1 LYYKISVPQRHNSQK
16 IILLDVITSVPIAVR
31 KLSFSDSMRKDVKI
45 GSVADVSQSAGMYS
59 RYLPLLLLLDCSRS
73 IVSPGDHP
81 RPLQAHAIEEK
92 ARWKG
97 DNADPSATTL
107 RDSRTILRHIQR
119 GRVTPVLY
127 HQHYA
132 CNCSVSSA

>member
-1 LYYKISVPQRHNSQK
+1 
-16 IILLDVITSVPIAVR
+16 
-31 KLSFSDSMRKDVKI
+31 MKI

-59 RYLPLLLLLDCSRS
+59 RYRPLLFLLDCSRS

-97 DNADPSATTL
+97 DNADPSATAL
-107 RDSRTILRHIQR
+107 RDSRTILRHIQH
-119 GRVTPVLY
+119 GRVTSVLY
-127 HQHYA
+127 HEHYA
-132 CNCSVSSA
+132 AIAPFLQLNAAKTLLVTAQFVTDRQN